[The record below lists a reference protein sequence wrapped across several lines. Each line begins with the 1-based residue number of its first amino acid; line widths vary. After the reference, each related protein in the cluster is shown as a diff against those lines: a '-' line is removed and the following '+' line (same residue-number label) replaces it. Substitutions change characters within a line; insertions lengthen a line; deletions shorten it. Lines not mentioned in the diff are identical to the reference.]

1 MDHRE
6 TETATVFSN
15 TNRSTFYCPRGPQ
28 LVWEVSDTISPWV
41 VASLA
46 SIISPAAVLL
56 NASVIIAVKKRKELQ
71 KLSNILL
78 SSMAVTDLLIGG
90 VCVPLSAL
98 DGFFLVY
105 QILSEQNI
113 CKLDEVTSLST
124 FTLTFCSLF
133 HLALVAWERYVAI
146 RKWRDYRVIVTKGRL
161 KKLAAIAW
169 ISATV
174 FVWSPNL
181 IVIAVGGDENNIVQQ
196 IMFTIPAVSILCI
209 LALIVYFYVMIYRE
223 VRKRKFN
230 KIIPQVSQ
238 LMTMKM
244 ENRVAKTTALV
255 TAALILSFVPVVS
268 VAFLAEVFPIL
279 HKMSSWRIAEALVLS
294 NSVVNPLIY
303 CYRDCRFRNALL
315 EILKIK
321 KPQANNTR
329 YVVRFTRRKDVRGA
343 VRDNEQI
350 QKVENLVRLKRS
362 VSGNFPKMLELT
374 PINSSETTLKRTVS
388 APMILLRNG
397 VDY

>member
-1 MDHRE
+1 M
-6 TETATVFSN
+6 
-15 TNRSTFYCPRGPQ
+15 
-28 LVWEVSDTISPWV
+28 
-41 VASLA
+41 
-46 SIISPAAVLL
+46 
-56 NASVIIAVKKRKELQ
+56 
-71 KLSNILL
+71 
-78 SSMAVTDLLIGG
+78 
-90 VCVPLSAL
+90 PLSAL
-98 DGFFLVY
+98 EGFFLVY
-105 QILSEQNI
+105 QILTEQNI
-113 CKLDEVTSLST
+113 CTLDEVTSLST

-161 KKLAAIAW
+161 KKLATIAW
-169 ISATV
+169 ILATV
-174 FVWSPNL
+174 FVLSPNL

-238 LMTMKM
+238 FMTMKM

-279 HKMSSWRIAEALVLS
+279 HKMSSWRVAEALVLS

-303 CYRDCRFRNALL
+303 CYRDCRFRNAVL

-321 KPQANNTR
+321 KPKAKNTG
-329 YVVRFTRRKDVRGA
+329 YVVRFTRQKEVRGTMK
-343 VRDNEQI
+343 DNVQI
-350 QKVENLVRLKRS
+350 QKGENLVRLKRS
-362 VSGNFPKMLELT
+362 VSCNFPKMLELT

>member
-1 MDHRE
+1 
-6 TETATVFSN
+6 
-15 TNRSTFYCPRGPQ
+15 CPRGPQ

-41 VASLA
+41 VASFA

-78 SSMAVTDLLIGG
+78 LSLAVTDLVGG
-90 VCVPLSAL
+90 GICVPLSAL
-98 DGFFLVY
+98 EGFFLVY
-105 QILSEQNI
+105 QILTEQNI
-113 CKLDEVTSLST
+113 CTLDEVTSLST

-133 HLALVAWERYVAI
+133 HLAL
-146 RKWRDYRVIVTKGRL
+146 
-161 KKLAAIAW
+161 
-169 ISATV
+169 
-174 FVWSPNL
+174 
-181 IVIAVGGDENNIVQQ
+181 

-209 LALIVYFYVMIYRE
+209 LVLIVYFYVMIYRE

-238 LMTMKM
+238 LMTMKID
-244 ENRVAKTTALV
+244 NRVAKTTALV

-303 CYRDCRFRNALL
+303 CYRDCRFRNAVL

-321 KPQANNTR
+321 KP
-329 YVVRFTRRKDVRGA
+329 
-343 VRDNEQI
+343 
-350 QKVENLVRLKRS
+350 
-362 VSGNFPKMLELT
+362 
-374 PINSSETTLKRTVS
+374 
-388 APMILLRNG
+388 
-397 VDY
+397 

>member
-1 MDHRE
+1 M
-6 TETATVFSN
+6 
-15 TNRSTFYCPRGPQ
+15 
-28 LVWEVSDTISPWV
+28 
-41 VASLA
+41 ASLA
-46 SIISPAAVLL
+46 AIISPAAVLL
-56 NASVIIAVKKRKELQ
+56 NVLIIIAVKKKKELQ

-78 SSMAVTDLLIGG
+78 LSLAVTDLVTGG
-90 VCVPLSAL
+90 ISVPLSAL
-98 DGFFLVY
+98 EGFFLVY
-105 QILSEQNI
+105 QILTEQNI
-113 CKLDEVTSLST
+113 CTLDEVTSLST
-124 FTLTFCSLF
+124 FTLAFCSLF

-146 RKWRDYRVIVTKGRL
+146 RKWRDYRVTVTKSRL
-161 KKLAAIAW
+161 KKLATIAW

-181 IVIAVGGDENNIVQQ
+181 IVIAVGGDKNNIVQQ

-209 LALIVYFYVMIYRE
+209 PALIVYFYGMIYRE
-223 VRKRKFN
+223 VHKRKLN

-244 ENRVAKTTALV
+244 ENRVANTTALV

-268 VAFLAEVFPIL
+268 VAFLAEIFPIL

-294 NSVVNPLIY
+294 NTVVNPLIY
-303 CYRDCRFRNALL
+303 CYRDCRFRNAVL

-321 KPQANNTR
+321 KPKAKNTG
-329 YVVRFTRRKDVRGA
+329 YIVRFTRQKEVRSTMKDNV
-343 VRDNEQI
+343 QI

-362 VSGNFPKMLELT
+362 VSCNFPKMLKLT
-374 PINSSETTLKRTVS
+374 PIDSIETTFKRTVS

>member
-28 LVWEVSDTISPWV
+28 LVWEVSETISPWV

-78 SSMAVTDLLIGG
+78 LSLAVTDLVTGG
-90 VCVPLSAL
+90 ICVPLSASE
-98 DGFFLVY
+98 GFFLVY
-105 QILSEQNI
+105 QILTEQNI

-161 KKLAAIAW
+161 KKLATIAW
-169 ISATV
+169 ISAIV

-181 IVIAVGGDENNIVQQ
+181 IVILSVGGDENNIVQQ

-279 HKMSSWRIAEALVLS
+279 HKMSSWRIAETLVLS

-321 KPQANNTR
+321 KPQANNTG

-362 VSGNFPKMLELT
+362 VSCNFPKMLELT
-374 PINSSETTLKRTVS
+374 PINSSETTLKKNRVS
-388 APMILLRNG
+388 SDDPPA
-397 VDY
+397 

>member
-1 MDHRE
+1 
-6 TETATVFSN
+6 
-15 TNRSTFYCPRGPQ
+15 
-28 LVWEVSDTISPWV
+28 
-41 VASLA
+41 
-46 SIISPAAVLL
+46 
-56 NASVIIAVKKRKELQ
+56 
-71 KLSNILL
+71 
-78 SSMAVTDLLIGG
+78 
-90 VCVPLSAL
+90 
-98 DGFFLVY
+98 
-105 QILSEQNI
+105 
-113 CKLDEVTSLST
+113 
-124 FTLTFCSLF
+124 
-133 HLALVAWERYVAI
+133 
-146 RKWRDYRVIVTKGRL
+146 
-161 KKLAAIAW
+161 
-169 ISATV
+169 
-174 FVWSPNL
+174 
-181 IVIAVGGDENNIVQQ
+181 
-196 IMFTIPAVSILCI
+196 
-209 LALIVYFYVMIYRE
+209 MIYRE

-321 KPQANNTR
+321 KPQANNTG

-362 VSGNFPKMLELT
+362 VSCNFPKMLELT

>member
-1 MDHRE
+1 MDHKE

-15 TNRSTFYCPRGPQ
+15 TKRSTFYCPRGPQ
-28 LVWEVSDTISPWV
+28 LVWEASDAISPWV

-56 NASVIIAVKKRKELQ
+56 NVLVIIAVKKRKELQ

-78 SSMAVTDLLIGG
+78 LSLAVTDLVTGG
-90 VCVPLSAL
+90 ICVPLSAL
-98 DGFFLVY
+98 EGFFLVY
-105 QILSEQNI
+105 QILTEQNI
-113 CKLDEVTSLST
+113 CTLDEVTSLST

-133 HLALVAWERYVAI
+133 HLALIAWERYVAI
-146 RKWRDYRVIVTKGRL
+146 QKWRDYRVIVTKSRL
-161 KKLAAIAW
+161 KKLATTAW

-209 LALIVYFYVMIYRE
+209 PALIVYFYVMIYRE
-223 VRKRKFN
+223 AHKRKLN

-244 ENRVAKTTALV
+244 ENRVANTTALV

-268 VAFLAEVFPIL
+268 VAFLAEIFPIL

-294 NSVVNPLIY
+294 NTVVNPLIY
-303 CYRDCRFRNALL
+303 CYRDCRFRNAVL

-321 KPQANNTR
+321 KPKAKNTG
-329 YVVRFTRRKDVRGA
+329 YVVRFTRQKEVRSTMKDNV
-343 VRDNEQI
+343 QI

-362 VSGNFPKMLELT
+362 VSCNFPKMVKLT
-374 PINSSETTLKRTVS
+374 HRF
-388 APMILLRNG
+388 
-397 VDY
+397 Y

>member
-1 MDHRE
+1 MDHKE

-28 LVWEVSDTISPWV
+28 LVWEVSDTISPWA

-56 NASVIIAVKKRKELQ
+56 NVLIIIAVKKKKELQ

-78 SSMAVTDLLIGG
+78 LSLAVTDLVTGG
-90 VCVPLSAL
+90 ICVPLSAL
-98 DGFFLVY
+98 EGFFLVY
-105 QILSEQNI
+105 QILTEQNI
-113 CKLDEVTSLST
+113 CTLDEVTSLST

-146 RKWRDYRVIVTKGRL
+146 RKWRDYRVIVTKSRL
-161 KKLAAIAW
+161 KKLATIAW

-209 LALIVYFYVMIYRE
+209 PALIVYFYVMIYHE
-223 VRKRKFN
+223 VHKRKLN

-244 ENRVAKTTALV
+244 ENRVANTTALV

-268 VAFLAEVFPIL
+268 VAFLAEIFPIL

-294 NSVVNPLIY
+294 NTVVNPLIY
-303 CYRDCRFRNALL
+303 CYRDCRFRNAVL

-321 KPQANNTR
+321 KPKAKNTG
-329 YVVRFTRRKDVRGA
+329 YIVRFTRQKEVRSTMKDNV
-343 VRDNEQI
+343 QI

-362 VSGNFPKMLELT
+362 VSCNFPKMLKLT
-374 PINSSETTLKRTVS
+374 PIDSIETTFKRTVS

>member
-6 TETATVFSN
+6 TETATVSSN

-78 SSMAVTDLLIGG
+78 LSLAVTDLVTGG
-90 VCVPLSAL
+90 ICVPLSASE
-98 DGFFLVY
+98 GFFLVY
-105 QILSEQNI
+105 QILTEQNI

-161 KKLAAIAW
+161 EKLATIAW

-209 LALIVYFYVMIYRE
+209 LAPIVYFYVMIYRE

-279 HKMSSWRIAEALVLS
+279 HKMSSWRIAETLVLS

-321 KPQANNTR
+321 KSQANNTG

-343 VRDNEQI
+343 VRDNELI

-362 VSGNFPKMLELT
+362 VSCNFPKMLELT
-374 PINSSETTLKRTVS
+374 PIDSSETTLKRTVS
-388 APMILLRNG
+388 APMILLPNG

>member
-1 MDHRE
+1 MDLKE

-15 TNRSTFYCPRGPQ
+15 ANRSTFYCPRGPQ

-46 SIISPAAVLL
+46 SIISTAAVLL
-56 NASVIIAVKKRKELQ
+56 NVLVIIAVKKRKELQ

-90 VCVPLSAL
+90 ICVPLSAL
-98 DGFFLVY
+98 EGFFLVY
-105 QILSEQNI
+105 QILTEQNI
-113 CKLDEVTSLST
+113 CTLDEVTSLST

-133 HLALVAWERYVAI
+133 HLALIAWERYVAI
-146 RKWRDYRVIVTKGRL
+146 QKWRDYRVKVTKGHL
-161 KKLAAIAW
+161 KKLATIAW
-169 ISATV
+169 ISATA
-174 FVWSPNL
+174 FVLSPNL
-181 IVIAVGGDENNIVQQ
+181 ILIAVGGDENNIVQQ
-196 IMFTIPAVSILCI
+196 IMFTIPAVSILCV

-223 VRKRKFN
+223 IRKRKFN

-255 TAALILSFVPVVS
+255 TAALILSFFPVVS
-268 VAFLAEVFPIL
+268 VAFLAEVFPII
-279 HKMSSWRIAEALVLS
+279 HKMSSWRIAETLVFS

-303 CYRDCRFRNALL
+303 CYRDCRFRNAVL

-321 KPQANNTR
+321 KPKAKNTG
-329 YVVRFTRRKDVRGA
+329 YVVRFTRQKEVRGTMK
-343 VRDNEQI
+343 DNVQI
-350 QKVENLVRLKRS
+350 QKGESLVRLKRS
-362 VSGNFPKMLELT
+362 VSCNFPKMLEPT
-374 PINSSETTLKRTVS
+374 PIDSSETSLKRIVS

>member
-6 TETATVFSN
+6 TETATVSSN

-78 SSMAVTDLLIGG
+78 LSLAVTDLVTGG
-90 VCVPLSAL
+90 ICVPLSASE
-98 DGFFLVY
+98 GFFLVY
-105 QILSEQNI
+105 QILTEQNI
-113 CKLDEVTSLST
+113 CTLDEVTSLST

-133 HLALVAWERYVAI
+133 HLALVAWERSVAI

-161 KKLAAIAW
+161 KKLATIAW

-174 FVWSPNL
+174 FVWSPNV

-279 HKMSSWRIAEALVLS
+279 HKMSSWRIAETLVLS

-303 CYRDCRFRNALL
+303 CYRDCRFRNAVL

-321 KPQANNTR
+321 KPKAKNTG
-329 YVVRFTRRKDVRGA
+329 YVVRSTTRKEVRGTKK
-343 VRDNEQI
+343 DNVQI

-362 VSGNFPKMLELT
+362 VSCNFPKMLELT